1 MMPRCNRVT
10 LLPAVAFA
18 TFAIL
23 IASSAIA
30 GIGGAPGGNG
40 RPLFEFGLLGSGP
53 LTNPCTPEWGNCTL
67 SAGINGNVI
76 GTPSTF
82 TDTMTWDLNSGIT
95 SAGNTCFVASGNGS
109 IVAKKGDEI
118 DFIFNGLLCGDADI
132 FSPSTLNATYIVTG
146 GTGRFQNAVGSGN
159 FTQNNIDIGTEAK
172 SHLAAGGTG
181 VTGPAA
187 IVRFDGLLTAKGV
200 PGNKQ

>member
-1 MMPRCNRVT
+1 M
-10 LLPAVAFA
+10 LAVL
-18 TFAIL
+18 T
-23 IASSAIA
+23 ASPCSA

-53 LTNPCTPEWGNCTL
+53 LTNPCSPEWGSCTL
-67 SAGINGNVI
+67 SAGVNGNVI

-82 TDTMTWDLNSGIT
+82 TDTMGWDLNTGIT

-109 IVAKKGDEI
+109 IVARKGDEI
-118 DFIFNGLLCGDADI
+118 DFIFNGLLCGDSDT

-146 GTGRFQNAVGSGN
+146 GTGRFDGAVGSGN
-159 FTQNNIDIGTEAK
+159 FTQNNLDLGPPDAQGRLTR
-172 SHLAAGGTG
+172 GGAG

-187 IVRFDGLLTAKGV
+187 IVRFDGVLTAKGV